1 MSQEISK
8 SNLLMGDGYPKFEFF
23 ESENSYG
30 EIGFLKLI
38 LKIITDFRIPD
49 PSLQG

>member
-8 SNLLMGDGYPKFEFF
+8 SNLVMGYGYPKFEFF

-30 EIGFLKLI
+30 EIGFSFSKKLLLI
-38 LKIITDFRIPD
+38 FGYPTHHY
-49 PSLQG
+49 